1 MSELS
6 ALLRDAVKAVP
17 SVRGHLSVQA
27 LRVVHYAIGDM
38 TSINAEYHD
47 AITDALLSFFERTR
61 NVVGAANAMKRACST
76 AFNDA
81 GDTGWID
88 GGADLPRDEEAVN
101 WVNTRVAGEF
111 VNIDSLF
118 EQARELRDEPGFDY
132 FSWITA
138 RADAY
143 TSAALSVY
151 NGCVLLAK
159 GNQMLTWHLGNT
171 EVHCDTCFKLD
182 GNSHRASWYISHDYI
197 PRKPG
202 AGMDCHGYNCDCS
215 LTDRDGNEVTL

>member
-17 SVRGHLSVQA
+17 SVRGHLSAQA

-47 AITDALLSFFERTR
+47 AITDALLSFFKRTR

-88 GGADLPRDEEAVN
+88 GGADLPRDEERLTGSIRE
-101 WVNTRVAGEF
+101 WPGSLSISTR
-111 VNIDSLF
+111 SSS
-118 EQARELRDEPGFDY
+118 RR
-132 FSWITA
+132 
-138 RADAY
+138 
-143 TSAALSVY
+143 
-151 NGCVLLAK
+151 
-159 GNQMLTWHLGNT
+159 
-171 EVHCDTCFKLD
+171 
-182 GNSHRASWYISHDYI
+182 GNSGTNRASITS
-197 PRKPG
+197 RG
-202 AGMDCHGYNCDCS
+202 
-215 LTDRDGNEVTL
+215 